1 MNLRN
6 AEAHADVGER
16 TIFAARPAAPQTR
29 RGFTLVELLLVLVI
43 LGILAGIIIPRYPE
57 QTKRA
62 KVTTAKTQIS
72 AFQAALARYEIDTG
86 EFPNSLE
93 ALIKQPSNTSEWKG
107 PYLESETALPPDPW
121 GTPYQYHKPGDHNVS
136 SFDIV
141 SAGPDKQFGT
151 PDDVVNWVV
160 AQR

>member
-1 MNLRN
+1 MNLRT
-6 AEAHADVGER
+6 AETHADVGAR
-16 TIFAARPAAPQTR
+16 AIFATRPAAMQTR

-43 LGILAGIIIPRYPE
+43 LGILAAIVVPRY
-57 QTKRA
+57 T
-62 KVTTAKTQIS
+62 KVTQGGKITAAKTQIS
-72 AFQAALARYEIDTG
+72 SYQAALARYEIEVG
-86 EFPNSLE
+86 EYPNSLE
-93 ALIKQPSNTSEWKG
+93 GLIKQPSDAPDWKG
-107 PYLESETALPPDPW
+107 PYLESETAIPNDPW
-121 GTPYQYHKPGDHNVS
+121 GTPYQYHKPGAHNVS